1 LILARHLS
9 MPSFLTRRRST
20 LITGAVASA
29 LVVAAA
35 ASAAAIVAPS
45 GSAMASAG
53 AAGASPAVVTAQHA
67 VLARQH
73 AVLARQ
79 HAVLAREHAV
89 ARAGQGD
96 AQTSAQRLVAFDRVR
111 FSLGEL
117 QYENDVAIAKA
128 AAKATAAQAARAAA
142 AKAAA
147 AAAARTAAA
156 GTAAAQ
162 ETAAQA
168 APAQETAAQSSA
180 TSTSSG
186 SPEQIAQQ
194 MLGQFG
200 WSASQFSCLYP
211 LWEHESGWNPAA
223 ENPGSGAYGIP
234 QALPG
239 SMMAS
244 AGADWQTNP
253 ATQIKWGLTYIQSR
267 YGSPCGA
274 WAHEQADNWY

>member
-1 LILARHLS
+1 
-9 MPSFLTRRRST
+9 MT
-20 LITGAVASA
+20 L
-29 LVVAAA
+29 
-35 ASAAAIVAPS
+35 PS

-53 AAGASPAVVTAQHA
+53 AADASLTAVAQ
-67 VLARQH
+67 R
-73 AVLARQ
+73 
-79 HAVLAREHAV
+79 HAV
-89 ARAGQGD
+89 ARAEQGN
-96 AQTSAQRLVAFDRVR
+96 ARPSAQQLVGFDRVR

-117 QYENDVAIAKA
+117 QYENDEAIAKA
-128 AAKATAAQAARAAA
+128 AAKAAAAKAARVAA

-147 AAAARTAAA
+147 RTAARAADERAAAVRAAAAQAVPAP
-156 GTAAAQ
+156 Q
-162 ETAAQA
+162 TAAQQTAGQRTAGQQTA
-168 APAQETAAQSSA
+168 AQQTAAQSPA
-180 TSTSSG
+180 TSTPSG

-194 MLGQFG
+194 MLGEFG

-211 LWEHESGWNPAA
+211 LWEHESGWNSSA

-234 QALPG
+234 QAMPG

-274 WAHEQADNWY
+274 WVHEQADNWY